1 MADFLIILKH
11 FEHLV
16 CNIIIIYLMILVIYK
31 VVSSLKIK
39 QLKTIKLSHVYI
51 HLLVLVYVVQKCL
64 LVMAAISSLLELV
77 TSYSFKSI

>member
-16 CNIIIIYLMILVIYK
+16 SNIIIIYLMILVIYK

>member
-11 FEHLV
+11 FEHLIS
-16 CNIIIIYLMILVIYK
+16 NIIIIYLMILVIYK

-64 LVMAAISSLLELV
+64 LVMAAISSFLELV

>member
-1 MADFLIILKH
+1 MANFLIILKH
-11 FEHLV
+11 FEHLIS
-16 CNIIIIYLMILVIYK
+16 NIIIIYLMILVIYK

-64 LVMAAISSLLELV
+64 LVMAAISSFLELV

>member
-16 CNIIIIYLMILVIYK
+16 SNIIIIYLMILVIYK

-39 QLKTIKLSHVYI
+39 QLNTIKLSHVYI

-64 LVMAAISSLLELV
+64 LVMAAISSFLELV

>member
-16 CNIIIIYLMILVIYK
+16 SNIIIIYLMILVIYK

-39 QLKTIKLSHVYI
+39 QLKTIKLSHVNI

-64 LVMAAISSLLELV
+64 LVMAAISSFLELV

>member
-16 CNIIIIYLMILVIYK
+16 SNIIIIYLMILVIYK

-51 HLLVLVYVVQKCL
+51 HLIVLVYVVQKCL
-64 LVMAAISSLLELV
+64 LVMAAISSFLELV

>member
-1 MADFLIILKH
+1 MANFLIILKH
-11 FEHLV
+11 FEHLIS
-16 CNIIIIYLMILVIYK
+16 NIIIIYLMILVIYK

-64 LVMAAISSLLELV
+64 LVMAAISTFLELV

>member
-1 MADFLIILKH
+1 MIILKH

-16 CNIIIIYLMILVIYK
+16 SNIIIIYLMILVIYK

-64 LVMAAISSLLELV
+64 LVMAAISSFLELV

>member
-11 FEHLV
+11 FEHLIS
-16 CNIIIIYLMILVIYK
+16 NIIIIYLMILVIYK

-64 LVMAAISSLLELV
+64 LVMAAISTFLELV

>member
-11 FEHLV
+11 FEHLIS
-16 CNIIIIYLMILVIYK
+16 NIIIIYLMILVIYK

-51 HLLVLVYVVQKCL
+51 HLIVLVYVVQKYL
-64 LVMAAISSLLELV
+64 LVMAAISSFLELV

>member
-16 CNIIIIYLMILVIYK
+16 SNIIIIYLMILVIYK

-64 LVMAAISSLLELV
+64 LVMAAISSFLELV

>member
-16 CNIIIIYLMILVIYK
+16 SNIIIIYLMILVIYK

-39 QLKTIKLSHVYI
+39 QLKTIELSHVYI

-64 LVMAAISSLLELV
+64 LVMAAISSFLELV

>member
-16 CNIIIIYLMILVIYK
+16 SNIIIIYLMILVIYK
-31 VVSSLKIK
+31 VISSLKIK

-64 LVMAAISSLLELV
+64 LVMAAISSFLELV

>member
-11 FEHLV
+11 FEHLIS
-16 CNIIIIYLMILVIYK
+16 NIIIIYLMILVIYK
-31 VVSSLKIK
+31 VISSLKIK

-64 LVMAAISSLLELV
+64 LVMAAISSFLELI

>member
-11 FEHLV
+11 FEHLIS
-16 CNIIIIYLMILVIYK
+16 NIIIIYLMILVIYK
-31 VVSSLKIK
+31 VISSLKIK

-64 LVMAAISSLLELV
+64 LVMAAISSFLELV